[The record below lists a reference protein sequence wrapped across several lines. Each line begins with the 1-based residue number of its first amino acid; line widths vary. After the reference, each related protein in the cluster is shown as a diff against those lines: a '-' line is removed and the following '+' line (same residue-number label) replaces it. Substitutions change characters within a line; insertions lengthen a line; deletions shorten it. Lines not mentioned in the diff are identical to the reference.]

1 MILKRYGEKMHSVRP
16 NFDANAMTEVSFMR
30 DREAEFTLEEFAKRF
45 EKSEE
50 RELTGSSEGHVK
62 SLTEHAALHY
72 LEEQV
77 LDLEEQV
84 RAHAVLVVENATGP
98 DSPKTRSTQRTLV
111 EAGEN
116 RLHFTFRI
124 EPPLRLGIYRRR
136 H

>member
-1 MILKRYGEKMHSVRP
+1 MILKRYGEKLHSVRP

-30 DREAEFTLEEFAKRF
+30 DKEAEFTIQEFDAEF
-45 EKSEE
+45 EQSEE
-50 RELTGSSEGHVK
+50 RALTASSEGHVK
-62 SLTEHAALHY
+62 SLAEHAALHY

-84 RAHAVLVVENATGP
+84 RAHAVLVVENATGA
-98 DSPKTRSTQRTLV
+98 DAPKTRSTQRTLV
-111 EAGEN
+111 EEGEN

-124 EPPLRLGIYRRR
+124 EPPLRLGTYRRR